1 MRRVVHAALDICLCS
16 NYCRRKGRRSVV
28 LQVTV
33 GSSRKHTRVVHSVTH
48 QEFTKHQQC
57 KQDEIKPW
65 KALIN
70 EMQAWVRRWF
80 NQRSVSGPECTT

>member
-1 MRRVVHAALDICLCS
+1 MVHAALDICLCS
-16 NYCRRKGRRSVV
+16 NYCRRKERRSVV
-28 LQVTV
+28 LQATV

-57 KQDEIKPW
+57 KQDEIRPW
-65 KALIN
+65 KALVN

-80 NQRSVSGPECTT
+80 NQHRAYGPECNT